1 MSDSCFVSHLECS
14 ATGERHEAGRLHNLS
29 RAGKPL
35 LVRYDLAATRAALPR
50 ERLSERAPTLWR
62 YRELLPYRDPRSVI
76 ELGETMT
83 PVIDLPSREFES
95 PLRLA
100 ISSSC
105 ARCARAMDGRWRS
118 PMRRSMRPGR
128 RPVATTDCCCV
139 PEGAA
144 TLAAVSVAREQ
155 RWSRPV
161 RRWCCSIAPAVTS
174 IRCRVRLARSTG
186 TRPSTTQ
193 ACEVLRGWRRRRR
206 RVPRRP

>member
-139 PEGAA
+139 RRARRRWRRSASHASSAGRARCVGGAVQ
-144 TLAAVSVAREQ
+144 LRQRLQVSVA
-155 RWSRPV
+155 
-161 RRWCCSIAPAVTS
+161 
-174 IRCRVRLARSTG
+174 G
-186 TRPSTTQ
+186 
-193 ACEVLRGWRRRRR
+193 
-206 RVPRRP
+206 